1 MAAVAVHLTLVAA
14 VIGLMSG
21 PADSLP
27 PSAPNYETK
36 IACEGNQLQLS
47 CEEGTKINLIRAN
60 FGRFSISICNTQGNL
75 EWSVNCM
82 ARRSFRVIQEVCGNR
97 SDCLLFASAAYF
109 GDPCPGVNKYL
120 EVHYQCLPE
129 SNMKPAATERR
140 TIAKS
145 FNPQKPQRKQPVLLS
160 GVRTDSA
167 SEPAAAGRGVPISG
181 HNLSNNQSN
190 NNNNDPA
197 SVQPTSTSSPIRV
210 ITTAAPVVEKMLP
223 GETASAPS
231 STTPPSAAVQ
241 VATSESVSSSAL
253 PPAGSN
259 QQEQLGAP
267 SNSNSNNMRF
277 SDNDNALDHV
287 AGSRD
292 ALQPSLSQHTNTNPP
307 FPDEDEYEGTS
318 SSLDTVDRTAL
329 PLSEHLRLLLTIG
342 CVFGVICLFLTMLS
356 LVLTAT
362 AGPSHHPQHH
372 VAAHQHHHHHSKS
385 LRLELQV
392 KQNLTLCL
400 LLVQVLFLIGIN
412 LSQSRF
418 FCGIVSGTLHYFF
431 LSIFIW
437 LFFDGFTLYL
447 ALLKQ
452 QEDDVT
458 ASVPSSSVISSCA
471 SKSKPCRCYL
481 VLAYGLPLLIQVVSS
496 LLDTGSLLISSSPT
510 HCWLRSD
517 KYFVLTFVGPVIA
530 VLSANFLFLAITVV
544 CSNYGSLFN
553 FDKNTPFPTA
563 AALASESSLRRR
575 LRTSLAVFV
584 VMSLA
589 LTALFVSLCQE
600 LPEDEVVF
608 TSCLYVFA
616 ILNPVQVL
624 VIVVL
629 FSSSSSVARSN
640 SVKVLT
646 SLGFLSDSKSN
657 EHPMHG
663 SRFSHKDGML
673 VASAASQH
681 SVNHEVNHP
690 EPMIPMPL
698 PHAST
703 LSLADAE
710 REGSVQSKAY
720 TASDYGFRRN
730 MTALNYRS
738 PVYGSSAAAA
748 RVRSGHGHV
757 HTKQCLQFPCQYP
770 HVVEHVYES
779 IDEDP
784 YIARLL
790 MPIPT
795 PLIGR
800 KAHPDN
806 VSANAATVLPAII
819 RDNTNHSTIICS
831 SSLTAVRASSI
842 KSHLVNNQCQTVP
855 QQQHQPQSDQSTAA
869 KLRQESTLI

>member
-1 MAAVAVHLTLVAA
+1 
-14 VIGLMSG
+14 
-21 PADSLP
+21 
-27 PSAPNYETK
+27 
-36 IACEGNQLQLS
+36 
-47 CEEGTKINLIRAN
+47 
-60 FGRFSISICNTQGNL
+60 
-75 EWSVNCM
+75 
-82 ARRSFRVIQEVCGNR
+82 
-97 SDCLLFASAAYF
+97 
-109 GDPCPGVNKYL
+109 
-120 EVHYQCLPE
+120 
-129 SNMKPAATERR
+129 MKPAATERR
-140 TIAKS
+140 TVAKS
-145 FNPQKPQRKQPVLLS
+145 GSFSPQKAQRKQPVLVPS
-160 GVRTDSA
+160 ARTDTA
-167 SEPAAAGRGVPISG
+167 TGRGVAISDRHNPIS
-181 HNLSNNQSN
+181 NNNSLN

-197 SVQPTSTSSPIRV
+197 SIPPPSTSAPILL
-210 ITTAAPVVEKMLP
+210 ITTAAPVVHKMLS
-223 GETASAPS
+223 GESAAAGVTTPS
-231 STTPPSAAVQ
+231 SVAAQTV
-241 VATSESVSSSAL
+241 TSESVPVL
-253 PPAGSN
+253 PPAGSSE
-259 QQEQLGAP
+259 EQTGT
-267 SNSNSNNMRF
+267 SSRSNNNNDMRF
-277 SDNDNALDHV
+277 SDGTADRD
-287 AGSRD
+287 AGNRE

-307 FPDEDEYEGTS
+307 FPVVDEDEYEGTS
-318 SSLDTVDRTAL
+318 SSLDAVDRTAL

-362 AGPSHHPQHH
+362 TSPSHHPQHH
-372 VAAHQHHHHHSKS
+372 VSAHQHHLHHQSKS
-385 LRLELQV
+385 VRLELQV

-412 LSQSRF
+412 LPISRF

-452 QEDDVT
+452 QEDD
-458 ASVPSSSVISSCA
+458 APPSISSSSVIASCA
-471 SKSKPCRCYL
+471 SKNKPCRCYL
-481 VLAYGLPLLIQVVSS
+481 MLAYGLPLLIQLVSS
-496 LLDTGSLLISSSPT
+496 LLDSGSLLISSSPT

-640 SVKVLT
+640 SLKVLT

-657 EHPMHG
+657 DHPMHG
-663 SRFSHKDGML
+663 SRFSHKDGIL
-673 VASAASQH
+673 VASAAASHH
-681 SVNHEVNHP
+681 SLNHEVSHP

-698 PHAST
+698 PLASS
-703 LSLADAE
+703 LSLTDAE

-738 PVYGSSAAAA
+738 PVYGSSAAGTA
-748 RVRSGHGHV
+748 RVRSGHV

-800 KAHPDN
+800 KAQPEHL
-806 VSANAATVLPAII
+806 SANAATVLPAII

-842 KSHLVNNQCQTVP
+842 KSHLVNNQCQTA
-855 QQQHQPQSDQSTAA
+855 QQQQQQQQQPQSDQSTAA

>member
-1 MAAVAVHLTLVAA
+1 M
-14 VIGLMSG
+14 
-21 PADSLP
+21 
-27 PSAPNYETK
+27 
-36 IACEGNQLQLS
+36 
-47 CEEGTKINLIRAN
+47 
-60 FGRFSISICNTQGNL
+60 
-75 EWSVNCM
+75 
-82 ARRSFRVIQEVCGNR
+82 
-97 SDCLLFASAAYF
+97 
-109 GDPCPGVNKYL
+109 
-120 EVHYQCLPE
+120 
-129 SNMKPAATERR
+129 
-140 TIAKS
+140 
-145 FNPQKPQRKQPVLLS
+145 
-160 GVRTDSA
+160 
-167 SEPAAAGRGVPISG
+167 
-181 HNLSNNQSN
+181 
-190 NNNNDPA
+190 
-197 SVQPTSTSSPIRV
+197 
-210 ITTAAPVVEKMLP
+210 
-223 GETASAPS
+223 
-231 STTPPSAAVQ
+231 
-241 VATSESVSSSAL
+241 
-253 PPAGSN
+253 
-259 QQEQLGAP
+259 
-267 SNSNSNNMRF
+267 NNMRF
-277 SDNDNALDHV
+277 SDNNGLDQMLV
-287 AGSRD
+287 NRD
-292 ALQPSLSQHTNTNPP
+292 ALQPSHPP
-307 FPDEDEYEGTS
+307 AVDEDEYEGS
-318 SSLDTVDRTAL
+318 GQDTAVDRTAL

-362 AGPSHHPQHH
+362 TGPSHQLQHH
-372 VAAHQHHHHHSKS
+372 VSAHPHHPHPHPHHQSKS
-385 LRLELQV
+385 VRLELQV
-392 KQNLTLCL
+392 KQNLTFCL
-400 LLVQVLFLIGIN
+400 LLVQVLFVIGIN

-452 QEDDVT
+452 QESGDSGQVSGS
-458 ASVPSSSVISSCA
+458 ASVIASCA
-471 SKSKPCRCYL
+471 SRSRPCRCYL
-481 VLAYGLPLLIQVVSS
+481 LLAYGLPLLIQVVSG
-496 LLDTGSLLISSSPT
+496 LLDTGSLILTSSPT

-553 FDKNTPFPTA
+553 LDKSTPFPTA
-563 AALASESSLRRR
+563 AALATQSSLRRR

-646 SLGFLSDSKSN
+646 SLGFLSESKSN

-673 VASAASQH
+673 VASAATSASQH
-681 SVNHEVNHP
+681 SVNQEISHP
-690 EPMIPMPL
+690 EPIIPMPL
-698 PHAST
+698 PHASN
-703 LSLADAE
+703 LNLADGD
-710 REGSVQSKAY
+710 RDGTLQSKAY

-730 MTALNYRS
+730 INALNYRS
-738 PVYGSSAAAA
+738 PVYGSAAAGGTAVA
-748 RVRSGHGHV
+748 RVRGHM

-790 MPIPT
+790 MPVAS

-800 KAHPDN
+800 KSQPE
-806 VSANAATVLPAII
+806 VQSGTAATILPAII

-831 SSLTAVRASSI
+831 SSLTGVRASNI

-855 QQQHQPQSDQSTAA
+855 SHQQQLQQQQPPCEQSASA